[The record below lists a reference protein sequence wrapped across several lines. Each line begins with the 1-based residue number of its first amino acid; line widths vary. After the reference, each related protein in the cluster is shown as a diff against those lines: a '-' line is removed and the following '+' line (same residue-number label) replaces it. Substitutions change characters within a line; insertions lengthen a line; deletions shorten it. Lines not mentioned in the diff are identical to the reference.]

1 LFRRCPADS
10 RLACGLHT
18 HRLWKSHTEPDSYSL
33 GDSYSHSHADSYRH
47 GEWYADSYSG
57 TAANSVTASASDTG
71 ASTIADGG
79 SERSPLI
86 SL

>member
-1 LFRRCPADS
+1 V
-10 RLACGLHT
+10 
-18 HRLWKSHTEPDSYSL
+18 WQSHPEPDSYSF
-33 GDSYSHSHADSYRH
+33 GYSFGYSYSERHSYGYADSYRY
-47 GEWYADSYSG
+47 GEWFADSYPG

-79 SERSPLI
+79 SKRSLLI